1 MDPFKFNNVKAEKA
15 KAMRNFNRQKILKKL
30 EVFTALALMAWSS
43 YNYIPVAVKISA
55 DFLSHN
61 VAVFGQ
67 PLYMFIAVNMLIV
80 IISVLSLQKP
90 AKQDFYEEY
99 VSITNRSSTATSA
112 KDDRKP
118 VPEVT
123 VSKDDQKQA
132 PEVTVSDNQIA
143 CVDNVVNSPVEAKA
157 AAPVPLEDCE
167 LPKRAVSA
175 VGRVTEAKE
184 YRRTRSERIDRKGNR
199 REVLRRSETLIKRA
213 DQDNEGRRSSEM
225 DDLSSEEF
233 RMTIETFIA
242 SKRKTLIEENTL
254 DLKLEN
260 KQSLAL
266 TLSAVN

>member
-55 DFLSHN
+55 DFLRHN

-67 PLYMFIAVNMLIV
+67 PLYVFIAVNMLIV

-90 AKQDFYEEY
+90 AKQDFYDEY

-112 KDDRKP
+112 KDDQKP
-118 VPEVT
+118 
-123 VSKDDQKQA
+123 A

-157 AAPVPLEDCE
+157 AAPEPLEDCE

-175 VGRVTEAKE
+175 VGTVTEAKE
-184 YRRTRSERIDRKGNR
+184 YRRTRSE
-199 REVLRRSETLIKRA
+199 
-213 DQDNEGRRSSEM
+213 RRSSEM

>member
-1 MDPFKFNNVKAEKA
+1 M
-15 KAMRNFNRQKILKKL
+15 
-30 EVFTALALMAWSS
+30 TCSC
-43 YNYIPVAVKISA
+43 
-55 DFLSHN
+55 
-61 VAVFGQ
+61 
-67 PLYMFIAVNMLIV
+67 V
-80 IISVLSLQKP
+80 IISPFVPSETRQTRFLQGVRQHHQPELHRHLSQRRPKTGPGSNCL
-90 AKQDFYEEY
+90 
-99 VSITNRSSTATSA
+99 
-112 KDDRKP
+112 
-118 VPEVT
+118 
-123 VSKDDQKQA
+123 
-132 PEVTVSDNQIA
+132 DNQIA

-175 VGRVTEAKE
+175 VGTVTEAKE
-184 YRRTRSERIDRKGNR
+184 YRRTRSERLDRKGNR

>member
-55 DFLSHN
+55 DFLRHN

-67 PLYMFIAVNMLIV
+67 PLYVFIAVNMLIV

-90 AKQDFYEEY
+90 AKQDFYKEY
-99 VSITNRSSTATSA
+99 VSVTNRSSAGTSA
-112 KDDRKP
+112 KDDQKP
-118 VPEVT
+118 
-123 VSKDDQKQA
+123 A

-157 AAPVPLEDCE
+157 AAPVP
-167 LPKRAVSA
+167 KRAVSG
-175 VGRVTEAKE
+175 VGTVTEAKE
-184 YRRTRSERIDRKGNR
+184 YRRTRSERLDRKGNR

>member
-55 DFLSHN
+55 DFLRHN

-67 PLYMFIAVNMLIV
+67 PLYVFIAVNMLIV

-90 AKQDFYEEY
+90 AKQDFYKEY

-112 KDDRKP
+112 KDDQKP
-118 VPEVT
+118 
-123 VSKDDQKQA
+123 A

-175 VGRVTEAKE
+175 VGTVTEAKE
-184 YRRTRSERIDRKGNR
+184 YRRTRSE
-199 REVLRRSETLIKRA
+199 
-213 DQDNEGRRSSEM
+213 RRSSEM

>member
-90 AKQDFYEEY
+90 AKQDFYKEY

-112 KDDRKP
+112 KDDQKP
-118 VPEVT
+118 
-123 VSKDDQKQA
+123 A

-175 VGRVTEAKE
+175 VGTVTEAKE
-184 YRRTRSERIDRKGNR
+184 YRRTRSERLDRKGNR

>member
-55 DFLSHN
+55 DFLRHN

-67 PLYMFIAVNMLIV
+67 PLYVFIAVNMLIV

-90 AKQDFYEEY
+90 AKQDFYKEY

-112 KDDRKP
+112 KDDQKP
-118 VPEVT
+118 
-123 VSKDDQKQA
+123 A

-157 AAPVPLEDCE
+157 AAPVP
-167 LPKRAVSA
+167 KRAVSG
-175 VGRVTEAKE
+175 VGTVTEAKE
-184 YRRTRSERIDRKGNR
+184 YRRTRSERLDRKGNR